1 MRRIKRPP
9 KRVVNTGQSGFG
21 FTQGALPPAAERAGV
36 SDERFKDDD
45 PYHLVIGDRRLDQM
59 LIDNEM
65 GWVVELRKILMSL
78 DYSLLTASYC
88 QRGRKAFHPRTVL
101 GLIVYGLFMRQKAL
115 RDLEALSRANI
126 GAWWLCGGHRIDHS
140 TIGKF
145 VQLHQEVL
153 SEEFFTAAAKWVVSR
168 LQLRAGLSSIDGT
181 VIESAGSHWKAI
193 KVEAARL
200 AAQEAS
206 GLSAGDVSDQR
217 LHEASAA
224 AHEVAEIAQQRC
236 EERRK
241 QGKSTETVAVVPSD
255 PQAVIQPRKDGVM
268 RPGYK
273 ASTLMHEAGVIVGQH
288 VHASSEGAA
297 VKPLL
302 EEHHKIFEQAPPTLL
317 LDAGFHNGPQLQELC
332 EQGIDVLCPSGK
344 AMGEDDWE
352 KQGRKGMFAKTEFQ
366 YDDQRDVFVCP
377 AGEQLTFTDRGK
389 NARGRNYRRYRTAAC
404 GQCKLRE
411 QCTDSTRGRSIKR
424 YSGDEYKEAMALVLL
439 QPRARQV
446 YRQRMRIAEP
456 VHAELRER
464 LGLRRFHRRGVSGVR
479 AEFALYCIAF
489 NLKKALRHR
498 IVIAVVIARQS
509 EPGAPCSLAFIW
521 VL

>member
-45 PYHLVIGDRRLDQM
+45 PYHLVIGDQRLDQM

-126 GAWWLCGGHRIDHS
+126 GAWWVCGGHRIDHS

-206 GLSAGDVSDQR
+206 VLSAGDVSDQR

-224 AHEVAEIAQQRC
+224 ANEVAEIAQQRC

-302 EEHHKIFEQAPPTLL
+302 EEHHKIFGQAPPTLL

-352 KQGRKGMFAKTEFQ
+352 KQGRKGMFAKTQFQ

-404 GQCKLRE
+404 TQCKLRG